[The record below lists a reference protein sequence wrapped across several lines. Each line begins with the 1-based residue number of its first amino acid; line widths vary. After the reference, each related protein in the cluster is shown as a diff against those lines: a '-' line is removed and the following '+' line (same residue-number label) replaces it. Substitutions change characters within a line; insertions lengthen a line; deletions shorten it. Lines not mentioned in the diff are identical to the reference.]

1 MIDSWLNA
9 VNDGKMVGVVIVY
22 FKKAFDFVDHQILL
36 TKLKLYSIQNGILL
50 WFNNYLSQRR
60 QQVVMNSSVRFQT
73 SLVVFLKVHSR
84 STFTH
89 FVDKCKFSF
98 F

>member
-36 TKLKLYSIQNGILL
+36 TKLKLYSIQNGTLL
-50 WFNNYLSQRR
+50 WFINYLSQRR
-60 QQVVMNSSVRFQT
+60 QQVVMNSSNSDFKPVSSGIPQGSFQ
-73 SLVVFLKVHSR
+73 VH
-84 STFTH
+84 FY
-89 FVDKCKFSF
+89 SF
-98 F
+98 C